1 MCNVFLTSSLG
12 RQRPLLWLFFALAA
26 YFLFNHFFVL
36 SMTEAKMMTEAK
48 SIDRLTARFIY
59 RYVDELILERLA
71 DTSSAPPPTRN
82 RRAQAAPCQAGK
94 GKAQLLRK
102 P

>member
-1 MCNVFLTSSLG
+1 ML
-12 RQRPLLWLFFALAA
+12 
-26 YFLFNHFFVL
+26 
-36 SMTEAKMMTEAK
+36 
-48 SIDRLTARFIY
+48 
-59 RYVDELILERLA
+59 LERLA
-71 DTSSAPPPTRN
+71 DTSSAPPPRN